1 MELGYGYDP
10 RKRELDSREL
20 ELKRKRDIELELEER
35 LKREYGPK
43 RELKRSEAMHLNLKQ
58 ERERG
63 TMDKI
68 SLSDALELNKRSVTG
83 NSIAYGDETL
93 SYNSERNSRGV
104 FGVTKFTSNSNFET
118 PKSLS
123 PAPDGRRVKK
133 EKFKGKSQLVKFRC
147 TAYEKKLLIAKAK
160 RCGISL
166 SEMVRRSALEQTISE
181 RFSEEEIELYK
192 MLVKYHNNF
201 KSIGNMFKGKNE
213 GLSQMVYGIAKEI
226 KEHLKK
232 FN

>member
-1 MELGYGYDP
+1 MELGYGFDP

-20 ELKRKRDIELELEER
+20 ELKRKRDIQLELEER
-35 LKREYGPK
+35 LKREHGPK
-43 RELKRSEAMHLNLKQ
+43 RELIRSSSLDLKLKQ
-58 ERERG
+58 ERELG
-63 TMDKI
+63 SIKI
-68 SLSDALELNKRSVTG
+68 SLSDALELNKRSITK

-93 SYNSERNSRGV
+93 NNNSERNSRGV

-147 TAYEKKLLIAKAK
+147 TAYEKKLLTAKAK
-160 RCGISL
+160 RCGVSL
-166 SEMVRRSALEQTISE
+166 SEMVRRSTLEQTISE

-213 GLSQMVYGIAKEI
+213 GLTKMVYEVAKEI